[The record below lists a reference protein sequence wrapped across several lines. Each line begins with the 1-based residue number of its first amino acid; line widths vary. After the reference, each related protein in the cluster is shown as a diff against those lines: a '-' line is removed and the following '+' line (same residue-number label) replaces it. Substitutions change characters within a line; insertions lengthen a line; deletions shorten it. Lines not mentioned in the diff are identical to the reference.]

1 MIRIVKKLDLIMNRS
16 GLIFPF
22 NVIVA
27 LLGAAFACTLAA
39 IFYIA
44 VCDYALRNDMYYIK
58 IAGLL
63 WLVLGIGV
71 GLYVTRLN
79 HRYGVFNS
87 LQVIFVALATAWMFL
102 VANWAGWT
110 WLQLE
115 GNWFGPGFDAVVP
128 HLMNYV
134 LMMPQDWMATMS
146 EFAQQATIDYEDL
159 LEDGFTAE
167 RVYWMESG
175 VLSICAALVI
185 IITQRRF

>member
-1 MIRIVKKLDLIMNRS
+1 
-16 GLIFPF
+16 
-22 NVIVA
+22 
-27 LLGAAFACTLAA
+27 
-39 IFYIA
+39 
-44 VCDYALRNDMYYIK
+44 
-58 IAGLL
+58 
-63 WLVLGIGV
+63 
-71 GLYVTRLN
+71 
-79 HRYGVFNS
+79 
-87 LQVIFVALATAWMFL
+87 VALATAWMFL

-115 GNWFGPGFDAVVP
+115 GNWFGPGFDAALP

-146 EFAQQATIDYEDL
+146 EFAQQATIEYEDL

-175 VLSICAALVI
+175 VLSLCAALVI